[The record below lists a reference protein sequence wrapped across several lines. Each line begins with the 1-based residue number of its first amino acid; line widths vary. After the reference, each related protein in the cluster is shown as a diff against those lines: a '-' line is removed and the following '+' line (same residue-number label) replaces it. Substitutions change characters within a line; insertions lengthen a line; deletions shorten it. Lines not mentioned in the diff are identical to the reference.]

1 MNTTGATTMEAT
13 MTETTQPTADQFGAF
28 RAMFH
33 HFNRALFAGSLPE
46 PLLNF
51 SRGPQST
58 VAFFAFERWL
68 NSASNARTHEISL
81 NPRHLADGSA
91 CDTAQSLVHE
101 MVHQWQYT
109 YGTPGRKGYHNVEWS
124 TKMIEVGLQPIDCK
138 TGKPA
143 MSAHSMNDAVIPGGA
158 FERAFKA
165 LPADALLPWSCIEAR
180 PAPAT
185 PTTPSNGDE
194 GEGEEGEEPT
204 PAPTRNKVKYSCPS
218 CKANVWGK
226 PGLMIACLGNAKT
239 GTHEPALF
247 AAVG

>member
-1 MNTTGATTMEAT
+1 MNATATT
-13 MTETTQPTADQFGAF
+13 TETMQPTADQFGAY
-28 RAMFH
+28 RAMFQ
-33 HFNRALFAGSLPE
+33 HFNRELFNGELPE

-109 YGTPGRKGYHNVEWS
+109 YGTPARKGYHNVEWS
-124 TKMIEVGLQPIDCK
+124 QKMIAVGLQPIDCK

-158 FERAFKA
+158 FECAFKA

-180 PAPAT
+180 PTPAT
-185 PTTPSNGDE
+185 PAPAPTSGDE
-194 GEGEEGEEPT
+194 GEGDEPAEPT
-204 PAPTRNKVKYSCPS
+204 QPKPRNKTKYSCPT

-226 PGLMIACLGNAKT
+226 PGLSIACLSG
-239 GTHEPALF
+239 HESAIF
-247 AAVG
+247 AVAG